1 MAFVMS
7 QYDAAGL
14 GGYEVVRLLATGGMA
29 QVFLARDTNGR
40 ELALKVLR
48 EDGDAV
54 REMFRDE
61 ARVGA
66 LLDHPGLARVHAHG
80 RAGTTDYIA
89 MDYVRGVDLRRLIG
103 RMRAVHGTPRYALA
117 IAIVAA
123 AADALEHAHSA
134 TDQHGAPLGLVH
146 RDVSLSNV
154 MITEDGGVKVI
165 DFGIASVGGTCR
177 DSELGTIRGKAA
189 YMAPEQCTGDAIDAR
204 SDVWSLGVV
213 LHELATGHRCFRGE
227 GGLACMLAVV
237 RGDFSAPSEL
247 VAEFPPALERVICK
261 ALSHDPRDRYATAGE
276 LAAALRALHLA
287 WSPAA
292 SRAAIACMA
301 TADDSDDDGETEL
314 DTASDTS
321 LTELV
326 TRRDLPQ
333 HIRAA

>member
-7 QYDAAGL
+7 LSDASGL
-14 GGYEVVRLLATGGMA
+14 GEYEVIRLLATGGMA
-29 QVFLARDTNGR
+29 QVFLARDASGR

-48 EDGDAV
+48 DDGDLA

-80 RAGTTDYIA
+80 CTGNTDYIA
-89 MDYVRGVDLRRLIG
+89 MDYVRGVDLRTLID
-103 RMRAVHGTPRYALA
+103 RMRAVRGAPRYALA

-123 AADALEHAHSA
+123 AAEALDHAHGA
-134 TDQHGAPLGLVH
+134 TDQHGAPLKLVH

-154 MITEDGGVKVI
+154 MVTNDGGVKVI

-189 YMAPEQCTGDAIDAR
+189 YMAPEQCIGGTIDAR

-213 LHELATGHRCFRGE
+213 LYELATGRRCFRGE
-227 GGLACMLAVV
+227 GGLGCMLAVV
-237 RGDFSAPSEL
+237 RGDFTAPNEL

-261 ALSHDPRDRYATAGE
+261 ALSHDPRDRYASAGE

-301 TADDSDDDGETEL
+301 TADDSDDDRMIDAEP
-314 DTASDTS
+314 ASETS
-321 LTELV
+321 LTELA

-333 HIRAA
+333 HVRAA